1 MASPSTNGLLRLQA
15 LGENLNTWG
24 LSNGLNGN
32 FNQLDDAVWGIE
44 AMALTGNKTLTS
56 TNYSATNEIAP
67 RIHRLTDGGLSAAPT
82 ITIPARDNW
91 WLVFNTTA
99 YAVTYDNGS
108 NSASVTAGRTA
119 IVYTDGTNVYSLN
132 IFTSADQTYPG
143 ALSYAFSTTT
153 TDADPGSGNLR
164 LDNATQGS
172 ATGIYISDTDGN
184 AADVSAFLLTWDD
197 STSAVPCRII
207 LRSKAT
213 PANFHIYAVTALTD
227 NAGYMDFTVT
237 HVDGNGSL
245 ANGEAIT
252 VTPVFNGDKGDTGPT
267 GPAGGL
273 AGGTL
278 TGDIDADNTYTV
290 ENLKSPQATGD
301 AVPLGVSMY
310 LAACF
315 GR

>member
-1 MASPSTNGLLRLQA
+1 
-15 LGENLNTWG
+15 
-24 LSNGLNGN
+24 
-32 FNQLDDAVWGIE
+32 
-44 AMALTGNKTLTS
+44 MALTGNKTLTS

-143 ALSYAFSTTT
+143 ALSYTFSTTT
-153 TDADPGSGNLR
+153 TDADPGAGTLR

-172 ATGIYISDTDGN
+172 ATGIYVDDLDATG
-184 AADVSAFLLTWDD
+184 ADVTGWLLTWDD
-197 STSAVPCRII
+197 STSSVPSRII

-213 PANFHIYAVTALTD
+213 PANFHIYAVSALTD

-245 ANGEAIT
+245 ANGDPIT
-252 VTPVFNGDKGDTGPT
+252 VTPVFNGDKGDTGAQ
-267 GPAGGL
+267 GPAGTATT
-273 AGGTL
+273 AGEPE
-278 TGDIDADNTYTV
+278 DAN
-290 ENLKSPQATGD
+290 D
-301 AVPLGVSMY
+301 AVPLGSSWYM
-310 LAACF
+310 AACF